1 VFNAANE
8 VAVEAFLDEKIPF
21 PRIWE
26 LVESVMTT
34 HQNISDPD
42 LPAIIAADGWARA
55 EARKRLGAAQ

>member
-1 VFNAANE
+1 
-8 VAVEAFLDEKIPF
+8 VEAFLDEKIPF

-34 HQNISDPD
+34 HQNISEPD

-55 EARKRLGAAQ
+55 EARKRLGAAK